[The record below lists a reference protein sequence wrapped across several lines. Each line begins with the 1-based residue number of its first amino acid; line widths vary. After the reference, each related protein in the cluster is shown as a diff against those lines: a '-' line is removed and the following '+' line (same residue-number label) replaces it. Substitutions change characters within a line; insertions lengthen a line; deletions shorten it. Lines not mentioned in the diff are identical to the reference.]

1 VNDLEGSNFRG
12 VSILRSAY
20 KHHFIKDGLYRVAAI
35 AIEKRA
41 MGVDVGTLKGEAR
54 TEDKKA
60 ALERALMS
68 LHAHE
73 KQFMVEVD
81 EQYSYRLETGTGGR
95 LLDPLPM
102 IEHHDLRIVRSMIA
116 EFVAMG
122 AGSTGSLAMHRDKTS
137 YLLLA
142 LGGIANYIC
151 ETVSK
156 HLIRQWVDY
165 NWPGVTAYPRLRY
178 ARLEQRDVAV
188 FAEAVQKLM
197 SSGALTA
204 DPTLE
209 EEARSLLSLPELEA
223 GDTMQQPDEEPAPV
237 VAAREKQA
245 AKLVEIAQNLFT
257 KGQTAEIGAV
267 SVPYKADVAAALG
280 GGDDAEVESQRRAAA
295 MKAAFIGEMVRQIK
309 AEEFDPARLKT
320 VLLEA

>member
-1 VNDLEGSNFRG
+1 
-12 VSILRSAY
+12 
-20 KHHFIKDGLYRVAAI
+20 
-35 AIEKRA
+35 
-41 MGVDVGTLKGEAR
+41 MGVDVGTLQGEAR
-54 TEDKKA
+54 TEDHKA
-60 ALERALMS
+60 AMERSLMG

-73 KQFMVEVD
+73 KGFMLEVE
-81 EQYSYRLETGTGGR
+81 EQYKYRLETGTGGR
-95 LLDPLPM
+95 LLDPQEA

-178 ARLEQRDVAV
+178 SRLEQRDVAV
-188 FAEAVQKLM
+188 FADAVEKLTK
-197 SSGALTA
+197 SGALTA

-209 EEARSLLSLPELEA
+209 EEARTLLSLPRLEA
-223 GDTMQQPDEEPAPV
+223 GDTIQQPDEEPAEV
-237 VAAREKQA
+237 AAAREKQA
-245 AKLVEIAQNLFT
+245 AKLLEIAQNLFS
-257 KGQTAEIGAV
+257 KGQTVEIGAV
-267 SVPYKADVAAALG
+267 SVPYKADLAAALG
-280 GGDDAEVESQRRAAA
+280 GDDDAEVESQRQAAA
-295 MKAAFIGEMVRQIK
+295 MKAAFIEEVVRQVK
-309 AEEFDPARLKT
+309 AAEFDPARLKKA
-320 VLLEA
+320 LLEA